1 MSYADRVVAFLQ
13 QAALFDLLKRNNVQ
27 LSGKQR
33 DKLALVRQGG
43 RAAYDRMGADL
54 DLASLVS
61 QLEELIMCFAA
72 AAAAATPAP
81 TTSAAAS
88 SREGKALFAPDLV
101 RGTFFFTVK

>member
-43 RAAYDRMGADL
+43 RSAYDRMGADL

-61 QLEELIMCFAA
+61 QLEELIMCFATPAKSPAAA

-88 SREGKALFAPDLV
+88 SREGKI
-101 RGTFFFTVK
+101 

>member
-1 MSYADRVVAFLQ
+1 
-13 QAALFDLLKRNNVQ
+13 VQ

-72 AAAAATPAP
+72 AAAAAATPAP

-101 RGTFFFTVK
+101 RGTFFFTDRVL